1 MNQSDLLDLSV
12 NSEHH
17 FVLLERKENK
27 AKIVALLQSIASL
40 GLGEDPIQQLVQV
53 AQLGMQHLRKA
64 SEMSR
69 LSSYPESRIEMK
81 SLDSDRSF
89 SRTDLQ
95 KCEHCGKHF
104 QSVEIL
110 EQHMARRHAEPAGA
124 RTERK
129 PPSRKG
135 SFEHVQRAF
144 AAKYAALEKS
154 VFALNGQKTK
164 VQDRLNRLD
173 PSSSEV
179 CTALRTA
186 VKLQEELNNLLEKQK
201 TLLDAQAVQVHAL
214 QSHLRGSDLSSC
226 TMPAS
231 VPSHTASLASL
242 AEPPRP
248 PRYLNQS
255 FWQRKRHLSRESLD
269 SGPVFAPS
277 SSTSQLNPHVPKEPM
292 TGPKTSRR
300 GLYRPNTRYRP
311 LELSYSDM
319 HDESLLQVK
328 EKTAELKAMKGKYEV
343 LVEKYGLELCACYQ
357 HSQEDIEVMRDSL
370 EKTVN
375 SIVNSENIE
384 ELQGLILGRKSSTD
398 YSIARELILKKA
410 QLLVSY
416 QSTAPDLPLKLL
428 PKGKPRVPPLCFS
441 YCTDESLHAN
451 ALPEP
456 FPPLNPN
463 SNQQIASSKL
473 VFCEG
478 RLEARVPTVQIVPIS
493 GPCVPL
499 RQLRAVRESL
509 ITLDLND
516 SVSFSIVWGD
526 EESDQEEWRVLGL
539 EDAQRLGFFP

>member
-53 AQLGMQHLRKA
+53 AQLGMLHLRKA

-69 LSSYPESRIEMK
+69 LSSYPESRIEMR
-81 SLDSDRSF
+81 SVDSDRSF

-110 EQHMARRHAEPAGA
+110 EQHIVKRHTEPAGA

-129 PPSRKG
+129 PPSRKD
-135 SFEHVQRAF
+135 SFEPVHRTF

-154 VFALNGQKTK
+154 VFTLNGQKTK

-173 PSSSEV
+173 PSSSEA

-186 VKLQEELNNLLEKQK
+186 VKLQQELNNLLEKQK
-201 TLLDAQAVQVHAL
+201 SLLDAQAVQVHAL
-214 QSHLRGSDLSSC
+214 QFHLRNSDLSSC

-255 FWQRKRHLSRESLD
+255 FWQRKRRLSRESLD
-269 SGPVFAPS
+269 SGPVLAPS

-300 GLYRPNTRYRP
+300 GLYRPSTRYRP
-311 LELSYSDM
+311 LELSYSDI
-319 HDESLLQVK
+319 HEESLQQVK
-328 EKTAELKAMKGKYEV
+328 EKAAELKAMKGKYEV
-343 LVEKYGLELCACYQ
+343 LVGKYGLELCACYQ
-357 HSQEDIEVMRDSL
+357 HRQEDIEIMRGNI
-370 EKTVN
+370 EKTVEEM
-375 SIVNSENIE
+375 VNLGDIE
-384 ELQGLILGRKSSTD
+384 ELKGMISDRKSHFD
-398 YSIARELILKKA
+398 YSLTRDRIQKQA

-416 QSTAPDLPLKLL
+416 QSSSPNLPLKLL
-428 PKGKPRVPPLCFS
+428 PKAQPRIPLYFS
-441 YCTDESLHAN
+441 YNTDDSLHAN
-451 ALPEP
+451 SIPEP
-456 FPPLNPN
+456 FPQQKPTFIEKIPT
-463 SNQQIASSKL
+463 SNM

-478 RLEARVPTVQIVPIS
+478 KLESRVSTVRIVPIS
-493 GPCVPL
+493 GLEVPIL
-499 RQLRAVRESL
+499 RQLRGIRESL

-526 EESDQEEWRVLGL
+526 EEDEEEWRVLGL
-539 EDAQRLGFFP
+539 EEAQRLGFFP